1 MTVSIEKGNSHF
13 SFLISHFSFLISHF
27 SFLISHFSF
36 LIFNVFLICYFD
48 LICINEKKE
57 IMKNVERVKKGEWN
71 E

>member
-36 LIFNVFLICYFD
+36 STSFSFF

-57 IMKNVERVKKGEWN
+57 IMKNVERVKKREWN

>member
-36 LIFNVFLICYFD
+36 LNVFLICYFD

-57 IMKNVERVKKGEWN
+57 IMKNVERVKKGEWK

>member
-1 MTVSIEKGNSHF
+1 MTVSFLNGNSHF
-13 SFLISHFSFLISHF
+13 SFFVSL
-27 SFLISHFSF
+27 HFSF

-57 IMKNVERVKKGEWN
+57 IMKNVERVKKGEWK

>member
-1 MTVSIEKGNSHF
+1 MTVSFFYGN
-13 SFLISHFSFLISHF
+13 SHF

-57 IMKNVERVKKGEWN
+57 IMKNVERVKKGEWK

>member
-36 LIFNVFLICYFD
+36 LICYFD

-57 IMKNVERVKKGEWN
+57 IMKNVERVKKGEWK

>member
-13 SFLISHFSFLISHF
+13 SFLI
-27 SFLISHFSF
+27 
-36 LIFNVFLICYFD
+36 FNVFLIF

-57 IMKNVERVKKGEWN
+57 IMKNVERVKEGEWN

>member
-1 MTVSIEKGNSHF
+1 MTVSFFYGN
-13 SFLISHFSFLISHF
+13 SHFSFLISHF

-57 IMKNVERVKKGEWN
+57 IMKNVERVKKGEWK

>member
-1 MTVSIEKGNSHF
+1 MTVSIEKGN
-13 SFLISHFSFLISHF
+13 SHFSFLISHF